1 MTCLPVAIAIAM
13 ARLTGK
19 GIHMI
24 RLKTC
29 QHASIMLLGL
39 AAPATAQAA
48 GAGLPQLD
56 LTTWPSQLFWLV
68 VVFGAGYI
76 IMAKFVTPRIGAV
89 LEERR
94 ARLDDDLGKARAA
107 SENAAR
113 TRAEYEADLDAARGV
128 AAETAKTAAAEAAKK
143 ADASDAKIAKK
154 LADKVAKAEAK
165 LATARSDALVNLN
178 DVAAEAAMVAV
189 AQLADIKT
197 TAAQAGKTADKL
209 AAQMVRQETN

>member
-1 MTCLPVAIAIAM
+1 
-13 ARLTGK
+13 
-19 GIHMI
+19 
-24 RLKTC
+24 
-29 QHASIMLLGL
+29 MLFGL

-56 LTTWPSQLFWLV
+56 ISTWPSQLFWLV
-68 VVFGAGYI
+68 VLFAAGYI
-76 IMAKFVTPRIGAV
+76 IMARLVTPRIGAV

-94 ARLDDDLGKARAA
+94 ATLDDDLGKARAA
-107 SENAAR
+107 SEDAAQ
-113 TRAEYEADLDAARGV
+113 TRAEYEADLDAARSA

-143 ADASDAKIAKK
+143 AEASDAKIAKK

-165 LATARSDALVNLN
+165 LGTARSDAMGNLN

-197 TAAQAGKTADKL
+197 SAAQAGKTADKL
-209 AAQMVRQETN
+209 AAQMARQETN